1 MVRTL
6 KMDRDIASS
15 TYDVYLT
22 SLSIDGVPTREGMN
36 NLVRSVKSQARFA
49 DRNVSFEEVADDT
62 LAKEVAKE
70 LGYRVE

>member
-1 MVRTL
+1 M
-6 KMDRDIASS
+6 S
-15 TYDVYLT
+15 
-22 SLSIDGVPTREGMN
+22 